1 MLEGGGCRRK
11 SAEIFA
17 AQVAAENERHAAFYG
32 FSLSVGLAYTL
43 SVFLCVS
50 VAHEEILETFLERDE
65 LIVPGA
71 FVGVHDKERQGADA
85 RIILPRQGPWPEDV
99 VKDALGYGI
108 VACFLD
114 DPART
119 ELGVSS
125 AVADTVGFCKI
136 MQKAAGMH
144 FRDVDL
150 QAFFP
155 GHAGHSRG
163 DARYECAVGADIV
176 QHVILV
182 PQVVAFLFAGDESL
196 PVGEKQLRRG
206 SEGREDTGGFLA
218 FPRKGGSDV
227 LHGEVNAILRPHWQG
242 TEAAAGGSFFLTCE
256 KKTENLTSP
265 EEFCLPQGER
275 MRDDDCQIRLARPDD
290 AAALLEIYAPYVR
303 DTAITFEYALPS
315 LEEFQ
320 RRILSV
326 EERYPYLVAERN
338 GHITGYAY
346 ASRFKER
353 AAYGWDVETSI
364 YLSMDE
370 RHHGLGWLLYEK
382 LEAVLRLQGVV
393 NLHACITSAPDG
405 DSRVPGDS
413 PAFHESHGYA
423 FAGRFRSCGYKFGR
437 WYDVIWMEKAIGEHA
452 SPMKSVRPLPE
463 IREELILLGIES

>member
-1 MLEGGGCRRK
+1 
-11 SAEIFA
+11 
-17 AQVAAENERHAAFYG
+17 
-32 FSLSVGLAYTL
+32 
-43 SVFLCVS
+43 
-50 VAHEEILETFLERDE
+50 
-65 LIVPGA
+65 
-71 FVGVHDKERQGADA
+71 
-85 RIILPRQGPWPEDV
+85 
-99 VKDALGYGI
+99 
-108 VACFLD
+108 
-114 DPART
+114 
-119 ELGVSS
+119 
-125 AVADTVGFCKI
+125 
-136 MQKAAGMH
+136 
-144 FRDVDL
+144 
-150 QAFFP
+150 
-155 GHAGHSRG
+155 
-163 DARYECAVGADIV
+163 
-176 QHVILV
+176 
-182 PQVVAFLFAGDESL
+182 
-196 PVGEKQLRRG
+196 
-206 SEGREDTGGFLA
+206 
-218 FPRKGGSDV
+218 
-227 LHGEVNAILRPHWQG
+227 
-242 TEAAAGGSFFLTCE
+242 
-256 KKTENLTSP
+256 
-265 EEFCLPQGER
+265 

-364 YLSMDE
+364 YLRMDE

-382 LEAVLRLQGVV
+382 LEAVPRLQGVV

-452 SPMKSVRPLPE
+452 SPMKPVRPLPE